1 MKTAARSIP
10 FAPLALAAA
19 LLAAFLV
26 LFAPLSASA
35 HDTLVASSP
44 VADSTVETLPAEIT
58 LTFSDKLITGE
69 GATELVVTDA
79 SGASVVN
86 GPATVNGAI
95 VTQPLV
101 AGGAAGT
108 YHVKWKI
115 VSSDGHPTANEFF
128 FTVTTS
134 TLTDPT
140 AQPSPAPSATAAQTV
155 DPVNTPVA
163 DPVDSSG
170 DAVGFWVLG
179 IVGVLVLAAV
189 VILVLSR
196 RGNRSTTGSDD
207 LSAR

>member
-10 FAPLALAAA
+10 FAPVALAAT
-19 LLAAFLV
+19 LLVAFLV
-26 LFAPLSASA
+26 LSAPLSASA

-44 VADSTVETLPAEIT
+44 TADSTVETLPAEIT
-58 LTFSDKLITGE
+58 LTFSEKLITGD

-86 GPATVNGAI
+86 GPATVDGAI

-101 AGGAAGT
+101 AGGAAGE
-108 YHVKWKI
+108 YHVVWKI
-115 VSSDGHPTANEFF
+115 VSSDGHPTSGEFS

-134 TLTDPT
+134 TLTAPT
-140 AQPSPAPSATAAQTV
+140 TEPSPTPSATAAQTADAV
-155 DPVNTPVA
+155 DTQAA
-163 DPVDSSG
+163 DPADSSG
-170 DAVGFWVLG
+170 DAVGFWMLG

>member
-10 FAPLALAAA
+10 FAPVALAAT
-19 LLAAFLV
+19 LLVAFLV

-44 VADSTVETLPAEIT
+44 AADSTVETLPSEIT
-58 LTFSDKLITGE
+58 LTFSEKLITGD

-86 GPATVNGAI
+86 GPATVDGAI

-101 AGGAAGT
+101 AGGAAGE
-108 YHVKWKI
+108 YHVVWKI
-115 VSSDGHPTANEFF
+115 VSSDGHPTSGEFS

-134 TLTDPT
+134 TLTAPT
-140 AQPSPAPSATAAQTV
+140 TEPSPTPSATAAQTADAV
-155 DPVNTPVA
+155 DTQAA
-163 DPVDSSG
+163 DPADSSG